1 MDLPKIAKEM
11 GNGFKFYWEVL
22 MASFGKFSDSDV
34 LTQSAA
40 LSYYTIF
47 SLPPMLLVILKTT
60 TTVYSESE
68 IKTTIF
74 DEIGG
79 LVGQEGALQLM
90 NTIDK
95 MNIYQPTWWATIIG
109 IGVLIFTATT
119 VFVTM
124 QNALN
129 LIFEVKA
136 AEHTKGFGILKM
148 LRDRAISFAL
158 LISVAFILLVSLV
171 VDALITA
178 FGKYLSNLIGDVSA
192 VMVIATSLILP
203 LAIITL
209 LFAMLFK
216 FLPDAK
222 LAWKDTWFGALVTA
236 VLFSFGKF
244 LIGFYIG
251 SSSAAT
257 LYDAAGSILVVML
270 WVYYASA
277 IFLFGATFTFTRA
290 KKLNGR
296 VKPEDYAER
305 VIHTEVKLE
314 KGADV
319 APLIST
325 N

>member
-1 MDLPKIAKEM
+1 MVQDV
-11 GNGFKFYWEVL
+11 KFYWGVL
-22 MASFGKFSDSDV
+22 KASFSKFSDSDV
-34 LTQSAA
+34 ITQSAA

-60 TTVYSESE
+60 TQFYSESE
-68 IKTTIF
+68 IKDTIF
-74 DEIGG
+74 GEIGG
-79 LVGQEGALQLM
+79 LVGREGAQQLM

-95 MNIYQPTWWATIIG
+95 MNIYQPTWWATILG
-109 IGVLIFTATT
+109 IGVLLFTATT

-136 AEHTKGFGILKM
+136 ASNMKAWGILKM

-158 LISVAFILLVSLV
+158 LISVGFILLVSLV
-171 VDALITA
+171 VDALITS
-178 FGKYLSNLIGDVSA
+178 FGKYLTNMVGDVSA
-192 VMVIATSLILP
+192 VMVIFTSVLLP

-236 VLFSFGKF
+236 VLFSLGKF

-251 SSSAAT
+251 SSSTAN

-277 IFLFGATFTFTRA
+277 ILLFGATFTFVRA
-290 KKLNGR
+290 KQLHGR

-305 VIHTEVKLE
+305 VIQTEVKLE

-319 APLIST
+319 MPMSNPIKTS
-325 N
+325 

>member
-1 MDLPKIAKEM
+1 M
-11 GNGFKFYWEVL
+11 KFYWEVL
-22 MASFGKFSDSDV
+22 KASFGKFSDSDV

-47 SLPPMLLVILKTT
+47 SLPPMLLVVLKTT
-60 TTVYSESE
+60 TQFYSEAE
-68 IKTTIF
+68 VKDIIF
-74 DEIGG
+74 GEIGG
-79 LVGQEGALQLM
+79 LVGHEGAQQIL

-95 MNIYQPTWWATIIG
+95 MNVFQPTWWATIVG
-109 IGVLIFTATT
+109 VGVLVFTATT
-119 VFVTM
+119 VFITM

-129 LIFEVKA
+129 LIYEVKP

-158 LISVAFILLVSLV
+158 LVSMAFILLVSLV
-171 VDALITA
+171 VDALVTTL
-178 FGKYLSNLIGDVSA
+178 GKYLSDLVGDVSA
-192 VMVIATSLILP
+192 VLVVITSILLP

-216 FLPDAK
+216 FLPDVK
-222 LAWKDTWFGALVTA
+222 LAWRDTWFGALVTA
-236 VLFSFGKF
+236 VLFSLGKF

-251 SSSAAT
+251 SSSTAS

-277 IFLFGATFTFTRA
+277 IFLFGATFTFIRA

-296 VKPEDYAER
+296 VKPTDYAEH
-305 VIHTEVKLE
+305 VVQTEIKME

-319 APLIST
+319 LPIAIVH
-325 N
+325 

>member
-1 MDLPKIAKEM
+1 M
-11 GNGFKFYWEVL
+11 GQDIKFYWEVL
-22 MASFGKFSDSDV
+22 KASFSKFSDSDV

-60 TTVYSESE
+60 TQFYSESE
-68 IKTTIF
+68 IKQTIF
-74 DEIGG
+74 GEIGG
-79 LVGQEGALQLM
+79 LVGRDGAQQLM
-90 NTIDK
+90 STIDK
-95 MNIYQPTWWATIIG
+95 MNIYQPTWWATALG
-109 IGVLIFTATT
+109 IGVLLFTATT
-119 VFVTM
+119 VFITM

-129 LIFEVKA
+129 LIFEVKP

-158 LISVAFILLVSLV
+158 LISMAFILLVSLV
-171 VDALITA
+171 VDAIITS
-178 FGKYLSNLIGDVSA
+178 FGKYLGDLVGDVSA
-192 VMVIATSLILP
+192 VMVMATSILLP

-222 LAWKDTWFGALVTA
+222 LDWRDTWFGAFVTA
-236 VLFSFGKF
+236 VLFSLGKF

-251 SSSAAT
+251 SSSAAN

-277 IFLFGATFTFTRA
+277 IFLFGATFTFARA

-296 VKPEDYAER
+296 VKPEDYAQR
-305 VIHTEVKLE
+305 VIQTEVKLE

-319 APLIST
+319 VPFST
-325 N
+325 VN

>member
-1 MDLPKIAKEM
+1 M
-11 GNGFKFYWEVL
+11 GKDIKFYWEVL
-22 MASFGKFSDSDV
+22 KASFGKFSDSDV

-60 TTVYSESE
+60 TQFYSESE
-68 IKTTIF
+68 IKDTIF
-74 DEIGG
+74 GEIGG
-79 LVGQEGALQLM
+79 LVGQGGAQQLM
-90 NTIDK
+90 GTIDK
-95 MNIYQPTWWATIIG
+95 MNIYQPTWWATAVG

-136 AEHTKGFGILKM
+136 AEHTKGLGILKM

-158 LISVAFILLVSLV
+158 IISMAFILLVSLV
-171 VDALITA
+171 VDAVITSI
-178 FGKYLSNLIGDVSA
+178 GKYLSNLVGDVSA
-192 VMVIATSLILP
+192 VMVVATSILVP

-236 VLFSFGKF
+236 VLFSLGKF

-251 SSSAAT
+251 NSSAAN
-257 LYDAAGSILVVML
+257 LYDAAGSVLVVML

-277 IFLFGATFTFTRA
+277 IFLFGATFTFVRA
-290 KKLNGR
+290 KKLNGK

-305 VIHTEVKLE
+305 VIKTEVKLE

-319 APLIST
+319 TPMVST

>member
-1 MDLPKIAKEM
+1 MKAT
-11 GNGFKFYWEVL
+11 
-22 MASFGKFSDSDV
+22 FGKFSDSDV

-47 SLPPMLLVILKTT
+47 SLPPMLLVILTT
-60 TTVYSESE
+60 TTQFYSESE
-68 IKTTIF
+68 IKNAIF
-74 DEIGG
+74 GEIGG
-79 LVGQEGALQLM
+79 LVGHDGAQQLSS
-90 NTIDK
+90 TIDK
-95 MNIYQPTWWATIIG
+95 MNIYQPTWWATILG
-109 IGVLIFTATT
+109 IGVLVFTATT
-119 VFVTM
+119 VFITM

-129 LIFEVKA
+129 LIFEVKP
-136 AEHTKGFGILKM
+136 AEHTKGFGLLKM

-158 LISVAFILLVSLV
+158 LVSVAFILLVSLV
-171 VDALITA
+171 VDALITS
-178 FGKYLSNLIGDVSA
+178 FGKYLSNLVGDVSA
-192 VMVIATSLILP
+192 ITVLVTSTLLP

-222 LAWKDTWFGALVTA
+222 LAWRDTWFGALVTA
-236 VLFSFGKF
+236 VFFSLGKF

-251 SSSAAT
+251 SSSAAN

-277 IFLFGATFTFTRA
+277 IFLFGATFTFVRA
-290 KKLNGR
+290 KQLNGR

-305 VIHTEVKLE
+305 VIQTEIKLE

-319 APLIST
+319 ALIST
-325 N
+325 IN